1 MKYRFSYN
9 LFTSI
14 GAFFDYHQTKRMR
27 TEQKELD
34 RQANIY
40 TNLFSFMVMGIFVS
54 FAISVLKIDLPWN
67 NHFLLSTVGSIAAAL
82 VLFVNILIWQC
93 FGSVFLI
100 QPVVKE
106 YGYNIFLFN
115 CVQGIFIFPLL
126 LLMPFVPNG
135 LYLIYAIVFTLGLI
149 YLLRIFRFFQII
161 NAKKM
166 PSFYFILY
174 LCTLE
179 LLPFII
185 LIKLCVSM
193 VA

>member
-1 MKYRFSYN
+1 
-9 LFTSI
+9 
-14 GAFFDYHQTKRMR
+14 MR